1 MFVLCNQLSAS
12 TDLCSSADR
21 LNLAPR
27 IASLISWRTELRSR
41 LLSRLYPR
49 TKARVGQ
56 GFWVYSIFG
65 YLISG
70 IQYFYAYNWVSI
82 PSRPILGIKYTV
94 FFLILVFYTSFSVI
108 FGIYWKVYFGYFGIP
123 LLPRGMRQ
131 SCATNSATYAGYS
144 KDNLHKSLNNKPHLQ
159 VCTSV
164 LKQLWAIL
172 RRGIILSG
180 LHV

>member
-1 MFVLCNQLSAS
+1 MKAIDKYLIVCFLFVFCSLLEYAIVLLLDRGKRNFEKQKKETRNLVEKVIKVYVCAVQP
-12 TDLCSSADR
+12 TFRKYRLCSSADR

-41 LLSRLYPR
+41 LLSRLYPL

-94 FFLILVFYTSFSVI
+94 FFLI
-108 FGIYWKVYFGYFGIP
+108 
-123 LLPRGMRQ
+123 
-131 SCATNSATYAGYS
+131 
-144 KDNLHKSLNNKPHLQ
+144 
-159 VCTSV
+159 
-164 LKQLWAIL
+164 
-172 RRGIILSG
+172 
-180 LHV
+180 